1 MLTYEQDKKRK
12 RLIEQANPELS
23 ISDPGTGERLRSGL
37 GAQKLS
43 VPDAD
48 EVREGM
54 RRSNNDSKENSKY
67 KSDDMLAFTGGWGE
81 ILGEVFAS
89 ENESPEFKKSK
100 TQISDE
106 DVELL
111 DTQLERRELS
121 QAGGTMK
128 EYPTDA
134 EDVTGI
140 STVLSFIATGESYG
154 GSLNAANRGTLNKK
168 IIGSTKNA
176 KRKGKP
182 ISELT
187 VGEIKELQAITD
199 HSNPEKLYAVGISNM
214 NPPTF
219 IEAQKATGVLDSD
232 TFNKET
238 QQKMSE
244 YLINGKASTRKT
256 YQWLMGS
263 KDVSI
268 DDAILGL
275 AKTFASVP
283 VPYDVKRGDRIIK
296 AGQSYYSGLGGNK
309 AKHSLE
315 KVKSILRGARD
326 SMKSEES

>member
-1 MLTYEQDKKRK
+1 MSINPTQDLRRKRK
-12 RLIEQANPELS
+12 EADAQSNPELA
-23 ISDPGTGERLRSGL
+23 IADPGDKRKSKALMDPVDLNIVTPLTRKKE
-37 GAQKLS
+37 
-43 VPDAD
+43 
-48 EVREGM
+48 
-54 RRSNNDSKENSKY
+54 NDSESKS
-67 KSDDMLAFTGGWGE
+67 KDDSNTMLAYTGGWGK
-81 ILGEVFAS
+81 LLNEVFAS
-89 ENESPEFKKSK
+89 ENESPEFKKAKAQMSV
-100 TQISDE
+100 E

-121 QAGGTMK
+121 QVGGTMK

-134 EDVTGI
+134 KDVTGI

-154 GSLNAANRGTLNKK
+154 GSLNAANRGTFYGK
-168 IIGSTKNA
+168 IVGSTKNA

-219 IEAQKATGVLDSD
+219 IEAQEATGVLDSD
-232 TFNKET
+232 KFNKET
-238 QQKMSE
+238 QEKMSK
-244 YLINGKASTRKT
+244 YLIKGKASTRKT

-309 AKHSLE
+309 AGHSLE
-315 KVKSILRGARD
+315 KVKSVLRGARD

>member
-48 EVREGM
+48 KVREGM
-54 RRSNNDSKENSKY
+54 RRNSNDSKENSKDR
-67 KSDDMLAFTGGWGE
+67 SDDMLAFTGGWGE
-81 ILGEVFAS
+81 ILAEVFAS

-100 TQISDE
+100 AQISDE

-128 EYPTDA
+128 EYPTGA
-134 EDVTGI
+134 KDVTGI
-140 STVLSFIATGESYG
+140 GTVLSFIATGESYG
-154 GSLNAANRGTLNKK
+154 GSLNAANRGTLYGK

-187 VGEIKELQAITD
+187 VGEIKELQKITD
-199 HSNPEKLYAVGISNM
+199 PNNPERLFAVGISNM
-214 NPPTF
+214 NPETF
-219 IEAQKATGVLDSD
+219 TEAQKATGVLDSAV
-232 TFNKET
+232 FNKET
-238 QQKMSE
+238 QEKMSE
-244 YLINGKASTRKT
+244 YLIKGKASTRKT

-263 KDVSI
+263 EDVSI

-283 VPYDVKRGDRIIK
+283 VPYDVKRGGRTIK

-309 AKHSLE
+309 AGHSLE
-315 KVKSILRGARD
+315 KVKSVLRGARD

>member
-100 TQISDE
+100 AQISDE

-140 STVLSFIATGESYG
+140 GTVLSFVGVGESYG

-176 KRKGKP
+176 KRKGKL

-187 VGEIKELQAITD
+187 VGEIKELQKITD
-199 HSNPEKLYAVGISNM
+199 PNNPERLFSVGISGM
-214 NPPTF
+214 IPKVF
-219 IEAQKATGVLDSD
+219 IEAQEATGVSDSD
-232 TFNKET
+232 IFNRKT
-238 QQKMSE
+238 QEKMSK
-244 YLINGKASTRKT
+244 YLIQGKANTRKT
-256 YQWLMGS
+256 LQWLQGS
-263 KDVSI
+263 EDVSI

-275 AKTFASVP
+275 AKEFASVP
-283 VPYDVKRGDRIIK
+283 VPYDVKKGSRTIK

-309 AKHSLE
+309 AGHSLE
-315 KVKSILRGARD
+315 KVKSVLRGARD

>member
-1 MLTYEQDKKRK
+1 MSTNASIDLRRK
-12 RLIEQANPELS
+12 RREASAQGNPELD
-23 ISDPGTGERLRSGL
+23 IADPGDKRKSKALMDPVDLNIVTPLTRKKENDSES
-37 GAQKLS
+37 KS
-43 VPDAD
+43 KDD
-48 EVREGM
+48 
-54 RRSNNDSKENSKY
+54 SNN
-67 KSDDMLAFTGGWGE
+67 MLAYTGGWGK
-81 ILGEVFAS
+81 LLNEVFAS
-89 ENESPEFKKSK
+89 ENESPEFKKAKAQMSV
-100 TQISDE
+100 E

-121 QAGGTMK
+121 QVGGTMK

-134 EDVTGI
+134 KDVTGI

-154 GSLNAANRGTLNKK
+154 GSLNAANRGTFYGK
-168 IIGSTKNA
+168 IVGSTKNA

-219 IEAQKATGVLDSD
+219 IEAQEATGVLDSD
-232 TFNKET
+232 KFNKET
-238 QQKMSE
+238 QEKMSK
-244 YLINGKASTRKT
+244 YLIKGKASTRKT

-263 KDVSI
+263 EDVSI

-309 AKHSLE
+309 AGHSLE
-315 KVKSILRGARD
+315 KVKSVLRGARD

>member
-1 MLTYEQDKKRK
+1 MRTIFEDRDRKKR
-12 RLIEQANPELS
+12 EAAAQGNPELD
-23 ISDPGTGERLRSGL
+23 IADPGVKRKSKSLMDPVDLNIVTPLTRKKE
-37 GAQKLS
+37 
-43 VPDAD
+43 
-48 EVREGM
+48 
-54 RRSNNDSKENSKY
+54 NDSESKSKDNY
-67 KSDDMLAFTGGWGE
+67 STMLAYTGGWGE
-81 ILGEVFAS
+81 ILNEVFAS
-89 ENESPEFKKSK
+89 ENESPEFKKAKAQMSVK
-100 TQISDE
+100 

-121 QAGGTMK
+121 QVGGTTK

-140 STVLSFIATGESYG
+140 GTLLSFIATGESYG
-154 GSLNAANRGTLNKK
+154 GSLNAANRGTFYGK
-168 IIGSTKNA
+168 IVGSTKNA

-219 IEAQKATGVLDSD
+219 IEAQEATGVLDSD
-232 TFNKET
+232 KFNKET
-238 QQKMSE
+238 QEKMSK
-244 YLINGKASTRKT
+244 YLIKGKASTRKT
-256 YQWLMGS
+256 YQWLMGNE
-263 KDVSI
+263 DVSI

>member
-1 MLTYEQDKKRK
+1 MLPDKNEIIRK
-12 RLIEQANPELS
+12 RSLNQQLNPELS
-23 ISDPGTGERLRSGL
+23 IAAPGVINKLSSGL
-37 GAQKLS
+37 MAEKVL
-43 VPDAD
+43 VPDANT
-48 EVREGM
+48 VREGI
-54 RRSNNDSKENSKY
+54 RSSKNDSKEKSSSKDY
-67 KSDDMLAFTGGWGE
+67 DNLLATVGGWME
-81 ILGEVFAS
+81 AIAS
-89 ENESPEFKKSK
+89 LDEQPELKEKKAK
-100 TQISDE
+100 MSDE
-106 DVELL
+106 DIDLL

-121 QAGGTMK
+121 QVGGTIK

-134 EDVTGI
+134 KDVTGI
-140 STVLSFIATGESYG
+140 GTVLSFIATGESYG
-154 GSLNAANRGTLNKK
+154 GSLNAANRGTLNGK
-168 IIGSTKNA
+168 IIGSTKNT

-199 HSNPEKLYAVGISNM
+199 PNNRDRLFAVGISNM
-214 NPPTF
+214 EPDTF
-219 IEAQKATGVLDSD
+219 TEAQKATGVLDSAI
-232 TFNKET
+232 FNKET

-263 KDVSI
+263 EDVSI

-283 VPYDVKRGDRIIK
+283 VPYDVKRGNRTIK

-309 AKHSLE
+309 AGHSLD
-315 KVKSILRGARD
+315 KVKSVLRGARD

>member
-1 MLTYEQDKKRK
+1 MLNNKEDIIAKRN
-12 RLIEQANPELS
+12 LNQQLNPELS
-23 ISDPGTGERLRSGL
+23 IAEPGVINKLQSGL
-37 GAQKLS
+37 MAEKVS

-48 EVREGM
+48 KVREGM
-54 RRSNNDSKENSKY
+54 RSNKNDSKEKSSSKD
-67 KSDDMLAFTGGWGE
+67 SDNLLATVGGWLE
-81 ILGEVFAS
+81 AIANLDEQ
-89 ENESPEFKKSK
+89 PELTEKKAK
-100 TQISDE
+100 MSDE
-106 DVELL
+106 DIDLL

-121 QAGGTMK
+121 QVGGTIK

-134 EDVTGI
+134 KDVTGVG
-140 STVLSFIATGESYG
+140 TVLSFIATGESYG
-154 GSLNAANRGTLNKK
+154 GSLNAANRGTLNGK

-176 KRKGKP
+176 KRKGKL

-199 HSNPEKLYAVGISNM
+199 PNDKERLFAVGISNM
-214 NPPTF
+214 NPDTF
-219 IEAQKATGVLDSD
+219 AEAQEATGVLDSAI
-232 TFNKET
+232 FNKET

-283 VPYDVKRGDRIIK
+283 VPYDVKRGSRTIK

-309 AKHSLE
+309 AGHSLD
-315 KVKSILRGARD
+315 KVKSVLRGARD

>member
-1 MLTYEQDKKRK
+1 MTLNNKEDIIAKRS
-12 RLIEQANPELS
+12 LNQQLNPELS
-23 ISDPGTGERLRSGL
+23 IAEPGVINKLSSGL
-37 GAQKLS
+37 GAQKVS

-54 RRSNNDSKENSKY
+54 RSNKNDSKEKSSSKD
-67 KSDDMLAFTGGWGE
+67 SDNLLATVGGWLE
-81 ILGEVFAS
+81 AIANLDEQ
-89 ENESPEFKKSK
+89 PELTEKKAK
-100 TQISDE
+100 MSDE
-106 DVELL
+106 DIDLL

-121 QAGGTMK
+121 QVGGTIK

-134 EDVTGI
+134 KDVTGI
-140 STVLSFIATGESYG
+140 GTVLSFIATGESYG
-154 GSLNAANRGTLNKK
+154 GSLNAANRGTLNGK
-168 IIGSTKNA
+168 IIGSTKNT
-176 KRKGKP
+176 KRKGKL

-187 VGEIKELQAITD
+187 VDEIKELQKIKD
-199 HSNPEKLYAVGISNM
+199 PNDKERLFAVGISNM
-214 NPPTF
+214 NPDTF
-219 IEAQKATGVLDSD
+219 AEAQEATGVLGSAI
-232 TFNKET
+232 FNKET
-238 QQKMSE
+238 QEKMSK

-283 VPYDVKRGDRIIK
+283 VPYDVKRGSRTIK

-309 AKHSLE
+309 AGHSLD
-315 KVKSILRGARD
+315 KVKSVLRGARD

>member
-1 MLTYEQDKKRK
+1 MSTNPSQDLRRKKR
-12 RLIEQANPELS
+12 ESAAQGNPELS
-23 ISDPGTGERLRSGL
+23 INDPGVKRQSKAL
-37 GAQKLS
+37 GSPPVDLNIVKP
-43 VPDAD
+43 VTRKK
-48 EVREGM
+48 E
-54 RRSNNDSKENSKY
+54 NDSENKSK
-67 KSDDMLAFTGGWGE
+67 DDSNTMFAYTGGWGE
-81 ILGEVFAS
+81 ILNEVFAS
-89 ENESPEFKKSK
+89 ENQSPEFKESK
-100 TQISDE
+100 AQMSGE
-106 DVELL
+106 DIELL

-134 EDVTGI
+134 KDVTGI
-140 STVLSFIATGESYG
+140 GTVLSFIATGESYG
-154 GSLNAANRGTLNKK
+154 GSLNAANRGTFYGK

-199 HSNPEKLYAVGISNM
+199 PNNRDRLFAVGISNM
-214 NPPTF
+214 EPDTF
-219 IEAQKATGVLDSD
+219 TEAQKETGVLDSAI
-232 TFNKET
+232 FNKET

-263 KDVSI
+263 EDVSI

-275 AKTFASVP
+275 AKTFASIP
-283 VPYDVKRGDRIIK
+283 VPYDVKRGNRTIK

-309 AKHSLE
+309 AGHSLD
-315 KVKSILRGARD
+315 KVKSVLRGARD